1 MINRAVRE
9 KVNRAHPLECL
20 VCPTSGKR
28 SECLRAISFE
38 FEPLD
43 DNEKRAQAR
52 ERERERESDA
62 FGASIVAS
70 FARKKLTLLS
80 STAIFSTEVDGSCV
94 R

>member
-52 ERERERESDA
+52 ERERE
-62 FGASIVAS
+62 
-70 FARKKLTLLS
+70 
-80 STAIFSTEVDGSCV
+80 
-94 R
+94 